1 MTFTDFG
8 DPIREWSRLTPGKV
22 ALVDHVRGARVTYA
36 DLDMAASKWAMLLHE
51 RGIRRGDRV
60 AVLSGNRSE
69 VIALFYGCARV
80 GAALVPLNWRLSA
93 AELSRVLA
101 DAQVALVVGETRFAP
116 AREAATGPVPWID
129 FDLEAGPLLSVID
142 VSRADELARPS
153 LEDAAMILYT
163 SGSTGVPKGA
173 ILSHRQILFNAIATT
188 TAWQLGADDI
198 APISTPF
205 FHTGGWHVFCTPLWL
220 RGGTIVMCESFDPAK
235 FVDVLASESCT
246 VAFGVP
252 TQLVMLLESK
262 SWGRALPKLKWFAC
276 GGAPCPPQIAARFR
290 AGGYRL
296 RLGFG
301 MTEFGPNCFATSDEM
316 ALAKPNSVGWPMPFT
331 EMCVIDER
339 GEPVDDGA
347 VGELLLRGPQ
357 LFSGYLHDAARTAE
371 VLTADGWLKTG
382 DLASRDGDGAYT
394 ICGRRKDMFIS
405 GGENVFP
412 GEVEAALVDCAGV
425 AEAVVVGVSHDRWGE
440 VGHAYVQPRAGAAV
454 SGDSLLSELR
464 AKLAHYK
471 VPKVIELLVELP
483 RIGSGKVDRAALKK
497 MAGESSL

>member
-8 DPIREWSRLTPGKV
+8 DPIREWARLTPGKV
-22 ALVDHVRGARVTYA
+22 VLVDHVRGARVTYA
-36 DLDMAASKWAMLLHE
+36 ELDAAASKWAILLHE
-51 RGIRRGDRV
+51 RGVRRGDRV

-116 AREAATGPVPWID
+116 MNGMAAGKAPWID
-129 FDLEAGPLLSVID
+129 FDLEAGPLLRAID
-142 VSRADELARPS
+142 VSRAGELARTR

-163 SGSTGVPKGA
+163 SGSTGMPKGA

-188 TAWQLGADDI
+188 TAWQLGAEDI

-331 EMCVIDER
+331 EMRVVDEQ
-339 GEPVDDGA
+339 GVPVNDGA

-357 LFSGYLHDAARTAE
+357 LFSGYLHDAVRTAE
-371 VLTADGWLKTG
+371 VLTADGWLRTG

-394 ICGRRKDMFIS
+394 IRGRRKDMFIS

-425 AEAVVVGVSHDRWGE
+425 AEAVVVGVSHERWGE
-440 VGHAYVQPRAGAAV
+440 VGHAFVQPRVGAAV
-454 SGDSLLSELR
+454 SGDSLLAELR

-497 MAGESSL
+497 MAGETLQ